1 MDGAFSVVSEK
12 ASPSPGLSSFS
23 PVSSSSILVFYF
35 TFRGVTHLG
44 FISVKG
50 GWSAAGFIFLRGG
63 GAVLWLQ
70 PRLSKTL
77 SLLPCVAFAPWPEV
91 SDSICEGL
99 GLLSDVCSP

>member
-23 PVSSSSILVFYF
+23 PVSSSSVLVFYF

-50 GWSAAGFIFLRGG
+50 GRSVAGFLFLRGG
-63 GAVLWLQ
+63 PVLWLQ
-70 PRLSKTL
+70 PHLSKML
-77 SLLPCVAFAPWPEV
+77 SLLPCVTFAPLPEV